1 MKKKKFPSD
10 VARFF
15 NPIKSLVIPY
25 DERRKPINMEQK
37 GTHQREKSKKGSCI
51 PVYQGGGTAIKVV
64 GKNGNITYKT
74 A

>member
-15 NPIKSLVIPY
+15 NPIKSGTNGNLVTG
-25 DERRKPINMEQK
+25 
-37 GTHQREKSKKGSCI
+37 GTHQREKRKQSSYI

-64 GKNGNITYKT
+64 GKNGNITYK
-74 A
+74 